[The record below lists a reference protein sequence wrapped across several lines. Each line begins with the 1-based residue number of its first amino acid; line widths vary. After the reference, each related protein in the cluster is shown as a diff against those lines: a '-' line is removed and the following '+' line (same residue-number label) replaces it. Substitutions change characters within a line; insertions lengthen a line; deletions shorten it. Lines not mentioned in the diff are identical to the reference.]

1 MNDALKI
8 ENNDIM
14 NKFQKTENILNDVQN
29 IIEVSQKEA
38 YRAVNTILSQRN
50 WLIGYRIAEEELAG
64 EDRAEYGVEII
75 KKLSKELTDK
85 YGKGY
90 DRSNLYHCVRFYK
103 AFPEIVD
110 TLCRQSNI
118 RLSWSHYRTLLQVH
132 DKTARDWYEKEAY
145 EQIWSVRTLQRNID
159 TQYYYRLL
167 QSKDKDAVEHEMQEK
182 TLTYQQDKLEFI
194 KNPVVVEFLGLT
206 PDISFTETKLEACI
220 ITNLQ
225 ELYKETNLISDQEVA
240 IWQKIRCFPA
250 NQRMLSTRLLYQKK
264 AKNT

>member
-14 NKFQKTENILNDVQN
+14 NKFQKTENILNDVPN

-50 WLIGYRIAEEELAG
+50 WLIGYRIAEEELLG

-103 AFPEIVD
+103 AFPESVD
-110 TLCRQSNI
+110 NLI
-118 RLSWSHYRTLLQVH
+118 LDFHGLIIEL
-132 DKTARDWYEKEAY
+132 
-145 EQIWSVRTLQRNID
+145 
-159 TQYYYRLL
+159 YYRCMIR
-167 QSKDKDAVEHEMQEK
+167 QRVIGMKKKHMSKPGVC
-182 TLTYQQDKLEFI
+182 
-194 KNPVVVEFLGLT
+194 V
-206 PDISFTETKLEACI
+206 
-220 ITNLQ
+220 
-225 ELYKETNLISDQEVA
+225 LYSGI
-240 IWQKIRCFPA
+240 
-250 NQRMLSTRLLYQKK
+250 
-264 AKNT
+264 